1 MADSRILHRAAGD
14 SEKVAALSDLEYRVW
29 TQYVLA
35 ADDFGVMPASAIVIQ
50 AHNRN
55 LRQRPTRAIQKAL
68 EAVIAA
74 GLVLTF
80 NHQGERYVWQ
90 PDWNDWQQ
98 IRYPRTTVWPLPEDC
113 NLATK
118 ATVKLFSHHS
128 AKAQSDFGNESE
140 MPPTP
145 VRAGAQETLTQTP
158 TPAQTPEGSLR
169 ETERLERQ
177 KYGPPLVGS
186 PIAHRG
192 HGWCNQRGLC
202 LTANFYAELLGKLG
216 RHREPEFRAWLGSVI
231 DALGDEPVGDDVFDF
246 WRNHFA
252 AWVGTVT
259 TKPSTQKETAG
270 VRLARVGAEYLKG
283 EGIGVQP
290 ARPLAPARPQ
300 RQIAGGE

>member
-1 MADSRILHRAAGD
+1 M
-14 SEKVAALSDLEYRVW
+14 SELWLKLAVNFPRHPKVAKAGPAAAWLAVCAMAYCREHLTDGMITAAVVPTLAAVKKPL
-29 TQYVLA
+29 VLA
-35 ADDFGVMPASAIVIQ
+35 DKLVQVGLWHKTEDGFKINDFLKWNPSRAEVES
-50 AHNRN
+50 NREKWKDKKKN
-55 LRQRPTRAIQKAL
+55 QRS
-68 EAVIAA
+68 V
-74 GLVLTF
+74 
-80 NHQGERYVWQ
+80 
-90 PDWNDWQQ
+90 
-98 IRYPRTTVWPLPEDC
+98 PEGH
-113 NLATK
+113 TEGHSRE
-118 ATVKLFSHHS
+118 SH
-128 AKAQSDFGNESE
+128 ES
-140 MPPTP
+140 PY
-145 VRAGAQETLTQTP
+145 VRADA
-158 TPAQTPEGSLR
+158 PAPDARSASVSSLPVVGFPEGSLR
-169 ETERLERQ
+169 ETERQERQ

-259 TKPSTQKETAG
+259 MKPSTQKETAG

-290 ARPLAPARPQ
+290 ARPLASSRPQ